1 MERNLLTERLKKL
14 KATDRFE
21 ILYGPQK
28 KNIEESLGCKIL
40 TMPLDQIGTLPREI
54 LYMMV
59 TDQSRGSS
67 YLAIFKP
74 IDF

>member
-1 MERNLLTERLKKL
+1 MERTLLTERLKKL

-28 KNIEESLGCKIL
+28 RIIEESLGCRIL
-40 TMPLDQIGTLPREI
+40 TMPLDQIGTLPKEL
-54 LYMMV
+54 LYLMV
-59 TDQSRGSS
+59 TDRQRGSS

-74 IDF
+74 VEQ